1 MSVIP
6 SVSKIKM
13 FAWGALGFAVT
24 AYAVTRLTPG
34 LAAFVGLNPGGSAI
48 PNGSILTPPNV
59 NELMG
64 RQTSAAAAGPA
75 QSSAVSI
82 FTPQGQNNVIDA
94 ILA

>member
-1 MSVIP
+1 MSLIP
-6 SVSKIKM
+6 SMSKVKM

-24 AYAVTRLTPG
+24 AYAVTRLAPG

-64 RQTSAAAAGPA
+64 RAGSTPAAAQQTALTPFT
-75 QSSAVSI
+75 VS
-82 FTPQGQNNVIDA
+82 GRNNIMDT

>member
-1 MSVIP
+1 MSMIP
-6 SVSKIKM
+6 SVSKLKM
-13 FAWGALGFAVT
+13 FAWGALGFALT

-59 NELMG
+59 GELMG
-64 RQTSAAAAGPA
+64 RQTAASRPAA
-75 QSSAVSI
+75 QSVSV

>member
-1 MSVIP
+1 MSLIP

-24 AYAVTRLTPG
+24 AYAVTRLAPG

-48 PNGSILTPPNV
+48 PNGNILTMPNF

-64 RQTSAAAAGPA
+64 KSGGGGAGTSQQTALTPFT
-75 QSSAVSI
+75 VS
-82 FTPQGQNNVIDA
+82 GRNNIMDSIMA
-94 ILA
+94 

>member
-6 SVSKIKM
+6 SMSKVKS
-13 FAWGALGFAVT
+13 FAWGALGFAVM

-34 LAAFVGLNPGGSAI
+34 LAQFVGLNPGGSAI
-48 PNGSILTPPNV
+48 PNGNILTPPNV

-64 RQTSAAAAGPA
+64 RTSGGGRAPA
-75 QSSAVSI
+75 SPAVSV
-82 FTPQGQNNVIDA
+82 FTPSGQNNIIDA

>member
-6 SVSKIKM
+6 SVSKMKM

-24 AYAVTRLTPG
+24 AYALTRVAPG

-48 PNGSILTPPNV
+48 PNGSILTGPNV

-64 RQTSAAAAGPA
+64 RSSGGRRPAASP
-75 QSSAVSI
+75 AVSI

>member
-6 SVSKIKM
+6 SMSKIKM
-13 FAWGALGFAVT
+13 FALGALGFAVT

-64 RQTSAAAAGPA
+64 KASATRPA
-75 QSSAVSI
+75 QPQAVSI
-82 FTPQGQNNVIDA
+82 FTPAGQNAIIDG

>member
-6 SVSKIKM
+6 SVSKMKM

-24 AYAVTRLTPG
+24 AYAVTRITPG

-48 PNGSILTPPNV
+48 PNGSILTGPNV

-64 RQTSAAAAGPA
+64 RASAGRPAASP
-75 QSSAVSI
+75 AVSI

>member
-6 SVSKIKM
+6 SVAKMKM

-34 LAAFVGLNPGGSAI
+34 LAAFVGLQPGGSAI

-64 RQTSAAAAGPA
+64 RASAGRPPAASP
-75 QSSAVSI
+75 AVSI

>member
-1 MSVIP
+1 MIP
-6 SVSKIKM
+6 SMSKVKM

-64 RQTSAAAAGPA
+64 RGGSTGGTSQQAALTPFT
-75 QSSAVSI
+75 VS
-82 FTPQGQNNVIDA
+82 GRNNIMDS

>member
-1 MSVIP
+1 MIP
-6 SVSKIKM
+6 SMSKVKM

-24 AYAVTRLTPG
+24 AYAVTRLAPG

-48 PNGSILTPPNV
+48 PNANILTLPNV

-64 RQTSAAAAGPA
+64 RAGGTGATSQ
-75 QSSAVSI
+75 QSAMTPFTVS
-82 FTPQGQNNVIDA
+82 GRNNIMDS

>member
-6 SVSKIKM
+6 SVSKVKM

-24 AYAVTRLTPG
+24 AYALTRVAPG

-48 PNGSILTPPNV
+48 PNGSILTGPNV

-64 RQTSAAAAGPA
+64 RSSGNGRPAAS
-75 QSSAVSI
+75 QAVSTNT
-82 FTPQGQNNVIDA
+82 FSGQNLIMDRS
-94 ILA
+94 LA

>member
-1 MSVIP
+1 MNIIP
-6 SVSKIKM
+6 SISKIKM

-24 AYAVTRLTPG
+24 AYAVTRLAPG

-48 PNGSILTPPNV
+48 PNGSLLTPPNI

-64 RQTSAAAAGPA
+64 KSGSGGAATVQQTALTPFT
-75 QSSAVSI
+75 VS
-82 FTPQGQNNVIDA
+82 GRNNIMDS

>member
-1 MSVIP
+1 MSLIP

-13 FAWGALGFAVT
+13 FALGALGFAVT
-24 AYAVTRLTPG
+24 AYVVTRLTPG
-34 LAAFVGLNPGGSAI
+34 LAQFVGLNPGGSAI

-64 RQTSAAAAGPA
+64 KTRAAAPA
-75 QSSAVSI
+75 QTQAVSI

>member
-1 MSVIP
+1 MNIIP

-24 AYAVTRLTPG
+24 AYAVTRLAPG
-34 LAAFVGLNPGGSAI
+34 LASFVGLNPGGSAI
-48 PNGSILTPPNV
+48 PNGNILTPPNF

-64 RQTSAAAAGPA
+64 KSGGGAASSQQTALTPFT
-75 QSSAVSI
+75 VS
-82 FTPQGQNNVIDA
+82 GRNNIMDS

>member
-1 MSVIP
+1 MSLIP
-6 SVSKIKM
+6 SISKVKM

-24 AYAVTRLTPG
+24 AYAVTRLAPG

-59 NELMG
+59 NELLGKSGGGGVAAQPAALTPFTVSG
-64 RQTSAAAAGPA
+64 RTNIVDS
-75 QSSAVSI
+75 
-82 FTPQGQNNVIDA
+82 

>member
-1 MSVIP
+1 MSLIP
-6 SVSKIKM
+6 SMSKVKM

-24 AYAVTRLTPG
+24 AYAVTRLAPG

-48 PNGSILTPPNV
+48 PSASILTLPNV

-64 RQTSAAAAGPA
+64 KGGNGGGASAQPAALTPFT
-75 QSSAVSI
+75 VS
-82 FTPQGQNNVIDA
+82 GRNNIMDS

>member
-1 MSVIP
+1 MSLIP

-34 LAAFVGLNPGGSAI
+34 LAAFVGLTPGGSAI

-64 RQTSAAAAGPA
+64 RQTRAASPA
-75 QSSAVSI
+75 QSSSVSI
-82 FTPQGQNNVIDA
+82 FTPQGQNNIIDG